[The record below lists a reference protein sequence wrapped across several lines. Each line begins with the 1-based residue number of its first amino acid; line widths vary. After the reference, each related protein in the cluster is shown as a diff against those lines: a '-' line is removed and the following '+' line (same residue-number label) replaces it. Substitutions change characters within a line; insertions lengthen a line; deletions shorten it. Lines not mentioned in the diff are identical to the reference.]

1 MKHRSSRSTYTQTV
15 RHHFQNYIT
24 WDKHI
29 TDICNTAS
37 KQIDI
42 IRHVPPS
49 FTPFTKLHIYTIF
62 IRPLLKYGSTLFDN
76 CATALPEQIQHV
88 QRQAALAYQHTPQR
102 ILLIELG
109 LKSLEDQ
116 KQS

>member
-1 MKHRSSRSTYTQTV
+1 M
-15 RHHFQNYIT
+15 T

-88 QRQAALAYQHTPQR
+88 QRQAALAITRACQHTPHR